1 MFIYRL
7 DISVVELKPG
17 EYAIRIRDGK
27 NTQNEKALFDA
38 CFIPEEEREKVLD
51 DTFIEE
57 LAKRSTA
64 NNVEIHDIQKK
75 GGKIDVLPTNIA
87 IRNKRNRRR

>member
-7 DISVVELKPG
+7 DISVVELNPG
-17 EYAIRIRDGK
+17 EYVIRIGGGK

-38 CFIPEEEREKVLD
+38 CHIPEEEREEILD
-51 DTFIEE
+51 AAQEAFRNTFIEE
-57 LAKRSTA
+57 LAKRSTT

-75 GGKIDVLPTNIA
+75 EDK
-87 IRNKRNRRR
+87 

>member
-7 DISVVELKPG
+7 DISVVELNPG
-17 EYAIRIRDGK
+17 GYGIRIGGGK

-38 CFIPEEEREKVLD
+38 CHIPEEREEILD
-51 DTFIEE
+51 AAQEAFRNTFIEE

-64 NNVEIHDIQKK
+64 NNVEIHNIQKK
-75 GGKIDVLPTNIA
+75 EEK
-87 IRNKRNRRR
+87 

>member
-1 MFIYRL
+1 MLIYKL
-7 DISVVELKPG
+7 DISVVELNPG
-17 EYAIRIRDGK
+17 RYGILIGGGK

-38 CFIPEEEREKVLD
+38 CHIPEEERKEILD
-51 DTFIEE
+51 AAQEAFRHTFLEG

-75 GGKIDVLPTNIA
+75 EEK
-87 IRNKRNRRR
+87 

>member
-38 CFIPEEEREKVLD
+38 CFIPEEERERVLD
-51 DTFIEE
+51 EAENAFRNTFIEE

-75 GGKIDVLPTNIA
+75 EEK
-87 IRNKRNRRR
+87 

>member
-1 MFIYRL
+1 MLIYKL
-7 DISVVELKPG
+7 DISVAELSPG
-17 EYAIRIRDGK
+17 KYGIGIGGGK

-38 CFIPEEEREKVLD
+38 CYIPEEEREEILD
-51 DTFIEE
+51 AAQEAFRNTFIEE

-75 GGKIDVLPTNIA
+75 EEK
-87 IRNKRNRRR
+87 